1 MGDRLQL
8 QALLEGILGDKNVYL
23 QAPQNVQM
31 FYPAILYK
39 LSKVDTS
46 HADNVPYRLDR
57 RYEVTVID
65 YDPESPFVDKLL
77 ALPKCIFDRSFRSDD
92 LNHTVFTL
100 YF

>member
-8 QALLEGILGDKNVYL
+8 QALLVSILGDKNVYL

-31 FYPAILYK
+31 QYPAILYK
-39 LSKVDTS
+39 LEKVDTT
-46 HADNVPYRLDR
+46 HADNVPYRHDR
-57 RYEVTVID
+57 RYEVTLID
-65 YDPESPFVDKLL
+65 YDPESPFVDKIL
-77 ALPKCIFDRSFRSDD
+77 ALPKCEYDRSFPSDD